1 MEKKNIDWAK
11 LGFAY
16 TPTDYRY
23 QDEWE
28 NGAWEGGKLITD
40 KHISLLE
47 SACVFHYS
55 QSCFEGLKAY
65 TTKQGKIV
73 TFRPDMNAERMYNT
87 AARLEMPSYPKEK
100 FVEAVLETV
109 RANAAWVPPYGTGC
123 SLYIRPFM
131 IGSGPQIGVAPA
143 PSFLFRIFVMPV
155 GAYYKGA
162 VKPQKLV
169 VSDWDRAAP
178 HGTGDIKAGLNYAM
192 SLHPTMD
199 AHRAAML
206 KTSTWIRRRVLTL
219 KRRAALMC
227 SSSIR
232 TTTSSF
238 RRARRFCPPSP
249 AARSFMWPNTTSV

>member
-87 AARLEMPSYPKEK
+87 ARNRPRECCLGAALRHGLLALHPSVHDRLRPADWCGTG
-100 FVEAVLETV
+100 AVLPFPHFC
-109 RANAAWVPPYGTGC
+109 NACGR
-123 SLYIRPFM
+123 L
-131 IGSGPQIGVAPA
+131 
-143 PSFLFRIFVMPV
+143 L
-155 GAYYKGA
+155 
-162 VKPQKLV
+162 
-169 VSDWDRAAP
+169 
-178 HGTGDIKAGLNYAM
+178 
-192 SLHPTMD
+192 
-199 AHRAAML
+199 
-206 KTSTWIRRRVLTL
+206 
-219 KRRAALMC
+219 
-227 SSSIR
+227 
-232 TTTSSF
+232 
-238 RRARRFCPPSP
+238 
-249 AARSFMWPNTTSV
+249 